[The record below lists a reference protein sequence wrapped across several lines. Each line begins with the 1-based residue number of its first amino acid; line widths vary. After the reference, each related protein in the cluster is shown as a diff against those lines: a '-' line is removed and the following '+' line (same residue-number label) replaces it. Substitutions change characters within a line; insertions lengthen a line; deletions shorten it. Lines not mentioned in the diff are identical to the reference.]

1 MLKIENLS
9 KCTVILNVKV
19 LKQLRNIFLLSAKDN
34 NDTNMYLSLDK
45 KLSDINTFMCNV
57 VKSII
62 LGKNLKTLNIDEN
75 VIKFEFNINLY
86 KDLEE
91 DYNITTFICNYY
103 IDENIIEIY
112 DYNCTEDYYM
122 QKIMQIKEKSVFEL
136 LDDDLNDKY

>member
-1 MLKIENLS
+1 MYCNI
-9 KCTVILNVKV
+9 KCKSFKTIKKYL
-19 LKQLRNIFLLSAKDN
+19 LLSAKDN

-45 KLSDINTFMCNV
+45 KLSDINIFMCNV

-112 DYNCTEDYYM
+112 DYNYTEDYYM

>member
-1 MLKIENLS
+1 MCTLLEIENLS
-9 KCTVILNVKV
+9 KSIVIANVKV
-19 LKQLRNIFLLSAKDN
+19 LKQLRNIFLSSAKDN
-34 NDTNMYLSLDK
+34 NDTNMYSSLDK

-86 KDLEE
+86 KNIDE

-112 DYNCTEDYYM
+112 DYNYTEDYYM
-122 QKIMQIKEKSVFEL
+122 QKIMQIKEKSIFNL
-136 LDDDLNDKY
+136 LEDD